1 MSDRIGQVDRARQ
14 GGSRSEPAAEGARER
29 INPGRGLAAYLQI
42 EEELASRIERGAL
55 EPGSRLPSE
64 RELAQGM
71 GVSRMTLRQAL
82 ARLEHRGLVER
93 AHGSGTFVS
102 QPKLRHQAN
111 VLRGFFRET
120 LGQGVVPT
128 TRTIERQP
136 IYATRALAT
145 RLGLRIGEEVYK
157 VVRLRSARGTPVV
170 VENSYFPAALFP
182 GLIDEDLDHQSI
194 YRLMED
200 RYGARPVRGQQSM
213 ESVAA
218 ETEEA
223 RLLDVPRGAPLMML
237 ERTTWDVLGRPV
249 EHARDLYRGDRS
261 RFVTELTL

>member
-1 MSDRIGQVDRARQ
+1 M
-14 GGSRSEPAAEGARER
+14 AEGVRQAEVRDTART
-29 INPGRGLAAYLQI
+29 PSVGPAGRGLAAYLQI
-42 EEELASRIERGAL
+42 EEELASRIERGVL
-55 EPGSRLPSE
+55 EPGTRLPAE
-64 RELAQGM
+64 RELAQGF

-93 AHGSGTFVS
+93 AQGSGTFVS

-128 TRTIERQP
+128 TRTIKRSAAF
-136 IYATRALAT
+136 ATRALAAA
-145 RLGLRIGEEVYK
+145 LDLRIGEEVYK
-157 VVRLRSARGTPVV
+157 VVRLRFARGTPVV
-170 VENSYFPAALFP
+170 VETSFFPAALFP
-182 GLIDEDLDHQSI
+182 GLIDLDLDHQSI

-200 RYGARPVRGQQSM
+200 RYGARPVRAEQSM

-218 ETEEA
+218 EPAEA
-223 RLLDVPRGAPLMML
+223 ELLKVPPGAALMLL
-237 ERTTWDVLGRPV
+237 ERTAWDVAGRPV
-249 EHARDLYRGDRS
+249 ERARDLYRGDRS